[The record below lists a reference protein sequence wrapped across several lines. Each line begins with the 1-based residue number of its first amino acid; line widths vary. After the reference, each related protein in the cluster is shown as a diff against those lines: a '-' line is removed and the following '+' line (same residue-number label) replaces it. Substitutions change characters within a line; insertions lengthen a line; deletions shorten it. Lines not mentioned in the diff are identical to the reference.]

1 MFAFRPLL
9 TALRLAIFSIII
21 IGLVSF
27 VFIQTEHKIQEN
39 EHQALLQSLQSLLA
53 TELYDNELSESS
65 IQLGDITF
73 FRAYKANK
81 PSAVIIKSTTHQG
94 YSGDIQLLTAL
105 DSNGTL
111 IAVRILNHQETPG
124 LGDKIE
130 LKKSNWLLNFTH
142 KTVEDMQH
150 SAWAVKRDQG
160 HFDQFTGATITP
172 RAVVNEIKKVGLF
185 FHNNKTQIFPNLK

>member
-1 MFAFRPLL
+1 MHSPTPFS

-21 IGLVSF
+21 IGLVSL

-39 EHQALLQSLQSLLA
+39 EHQALLQSLQSVL
-53 TELYDNELSESS
+53 TPELYDNKLSENS
-65 IQLGDITF
+65 IQLGDLTF
-73 FRAYKANK
+73 YLAYKASR
-81 PSAVIIKSTTHQG
+81 PTAVIIKSTTPQG

-105 DSNGTL
+105 DRNGSI

-130 LKKSNWLLNFTH
+130 LKKSNWLLTFSH
-142 KTVEDMQH
+142 KTRDDMQ
-150 SAWAVKRDQG
+150 SSTWAVKRDQG
-160 HFDQFTGATITP
+160 QFDQFTGATITP

-185 FHNNKTQIFPNLK
+185 FHNNKTQIFPSSK

>member
-1 MFAFRPLL
+1 MHSPTPFS

-21 IGLVSF
+21 IGLVSL

-39 EHQALLQSLQSLLA
+39 EHQALLQSLQSVL
-53 TELYDNELSESS
+53 TPELYDNKLSENS
-65 IQLGDITF
+65 IQLGDITLY
-73 FRAYKANK
+73 RAYKASR
-81 PSAVIIKSTTHQG
+81 PTAVIIKSTTHQG

-105 DSNGTL
+105 DINGSI

-130 LKKSNWLLNFTH
+130 LKKSNWLLNFSH
-142 KTVEDMQH
+142 KTKDDMQ
-150 SAWAVKRDQG
+150 SSTWAVKRDQG
-160 HFDQFTGATITP
+160 QFDQFTGATITP

-185 FHNNKTQIFPNLK
+185 FQNNKTQIFPSLK

>member
-1 MFAFRPLL
+1 MSPSKPFL

-27 VFIQTEHKIQEN
+27 VFTQTKHKIQEN
-39 EHQALLQSLQSLLA
+39 EHQSLLKSLQSLLA
-53 TELYDNELSESS
+53 TELYDNELSENS
-65 IQLGDITF
+65 IQLDDTTLY
-73 FRAYKANK
+73 RAYKASR
-81 PSAVIIKSTTHQG
+81 PTAVIIKSTTHQG

-130 LKKSNWLLNFTH
+130 LKKSNWLLNFAH
-142 KTVEDMQH
+142 KTLEDMQ
-150 SAWAVKRDQG
+150 SSTWAVKRDQG
-160 HFDQFTGATITP
+160 QFDQFTGATITP

-185 FHNNKTQIFPNLK
+185 FHNNKTQIFPSSK